1 MVSEGTR
8 TETMP
13 GMELQDKIVIHVMKV
28 NGQVSGGKPIGDKAA
43 EVAAA
48 SMVVATIAMMQI
60 VDTLTLL
67 WTRKKPPTAM
77 AVSVALKPHN
87 PAKIKARGWPNPRD
101 ISVLMIEPPRAQ
113 ALLMGEQR
121 NMPNNMMTPDHHS
134 CTKKTCATPDR
145 IASIMLDAV

>member
-1 MVSEGTR
+1 MVREGTK

-13 GMELQDKIVIHVMKV
+13 GMELHDKIVIHVMNVK
-28 NGQVSGGKPIGDKAA
+28 GHVSGGRPMGDKAA

-60 VDTLTLL
+60 EETLTLL
-67 WTRKKPPTAM
+67 WTRKNPPTAM
-77 AVSVALKPHN
+77 AVNVALNPHN
-87 PAKIKARGWPNPRD
+87 PAKMNARGWPNPRD
-101 ISVLMIEPPRAQ
+101 IRVLIIDPASAQ

-134 CTKKTCATPDR
+134 CTKNTCATPDK
-145 IASIMLDAV
+145 IASTMLDAV